1 MDSSGKKIPKKF
13 FENRGVSVKE
23 VKPMPVKN
31 YRNLKKSTFDL
42 LNKANKK
49 NNWCYAIGKKTVKED
64 DEVYTLLKF
73 GKEIAAGEEDNI
85 RLALIK
91 EVEK

>member
-1 MDSSGKKIPKKF
+1 
-13 FENRGVSVKE
+13 
-23 VKPMPVKN
+23 
-31 YRNLKKSTFDL
+31 L

-73 GKEIAAGEEDNI
+73 GKEIAAGEEDD
-85 RLALIK
+85 IK
-91 EVEK
+91 IAIANEVK